1 MKESFWGIMVITLGV
16 TAIVFIYFFQS
27 VTNSDE
33 HNNTLLKETTEA
45 AMFDA
50 FDLATYK
57 ASGEIRIDR
66 EKFVE
71 SFIRRFAQNSNMA
84 RDYTIEFYDIN
95 EEPPKVSVRVLSKE
109 TGVVANEV
117 ADFTID
123 NKIDAIM
130 EVPY

>member
-1 MKESFWGIMVITLGV
+1 MKESFWGVMIITLGI

-33 HNNTLLKETTEA
+33 HNNTLLKETAEA
-45 AMFDA
+45 AMYDA
-50 FDLATYK
+50 FDRDTFDAT
-57 ASGEIRIDR
+57 GEVKIIR

-71 SFIRRFAQNSNMA
+71 SFIRRFAQNAGLS

-95 EEPPKVSVRVLSKE
+95 ETPPKVSIRVVSKE
-109 TGVVANEV
+109 TGTVAGEV
-117 ADFTID
+117 SNFTID
-123 NKIDAIM
+123 NKLDAIM